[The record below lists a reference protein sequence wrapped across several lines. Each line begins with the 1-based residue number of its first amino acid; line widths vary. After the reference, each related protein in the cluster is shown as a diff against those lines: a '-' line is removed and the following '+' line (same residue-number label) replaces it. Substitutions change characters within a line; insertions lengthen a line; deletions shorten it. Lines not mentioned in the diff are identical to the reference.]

1 MRVTVDR
8 PAVALAV
15 DGEPIAYRVHGR
27 EAGALA
33 PILTMH
39 GLLSSTSHWPYFIDH
54 YAARRPV
61 ISWEYRGHGGT
72 LPPRDIASVTVEQ
85 FADDAHAVLA
95 ATGLAPAITVGLSFG
110 VQVALEHYR
119 RHPADVRALVLIC
132 GTYGHPLDRVTS
144 NGRVRAAAAAMVRAL
159 GRREGIARR
168 LLPIAR
174 TRLVREL
181 AFLTGGAHREHCPPS
196 VLDSLL
202 EHVANL
208 DPRVIGAITASYF
221 EHSAE
226 EVLPTVRVPTLI
238 IAGDKDELTPVARAE
253 HMART
258 IPNARLR
265 VFPGHTHL
273 VQVERPREVH
283 EVIDDFLLANGL

>member
-1 MRVTVDR
+1 MRATAHR
-8 PAVALAV
+8 TEVALAA
-15 DGEPIAYRVHGR
+15 DGEPLAFRVHGAEHADR
-27 EAGALA
+27 T
-33 PILTMH
+33 PILTVH

-72 LPPRDIASVTVEQ
+72 LPPRDLASITVEQ
-85 FADDAHAVLA
+85 FAEDAHAVMT
-95 ATGLAPAITVGLSFG
+95 ATKRAPAVVVGLSFG

-119 RHPADVRALVLIC
+119 RHPSDVRALVLIC

-144 NGRVRAAAAAMVRAL
+144 SGRVRAAAASLVRAL

-181 AFLTGGAHREHCPPS
+181 AFLTGGAHREHCPAA
-196 VLDSLL
+196 VLDGLL

-221 EHSAE
+221 EHSAAD
-226 EVLPTVRVPTLI
+226 VLPSVRVPTLI

-258 IPNARLR
+258 IPGATLR
-265 VFPGHTHL
+265 VFPGHSHL

-283 EVIDDFLLANGL
+283 EVIDDFLLRYGL